1 MTDRNV
7 EQALRTAL
15 EHAAPND
22 VESVLL
28 RCDDRKGNVIPM
40 TNQNPEKKN
49 RKPLR
54 WPLWPLP
61 PAWFWPLAEAPFT
74 TISPRPPRPL
84 FRWM

>member
-40 TNQNPEKKN
+40 TNQNP
-49 RKPLR
+49 
-54 WPLWPLP
+54 
-61 PAWFWPLAEAPFT
+61 
-74 TISPRPPRPL
+74 
-84 FRWM
+84 